1 MAKTQGQLPSPD
13 VGQMFQLAEQ
23 YSIASNLFI
32 KQSWGGKWGCGAPY
46 LLVDSFAVE
55 LYLKCLI
62 TQDTGKAA
70 KWGHNLR
77 ALFDALPCPTQTEIR
92 KAFQRVIDADAV
104 LKHLPAI
111 NPDAVIVLD
120 FNRSLDAAS
129 DTFDKRRYAYDPS
142 PPKEWYYAHL
152 LRLAVRNVAKLDLR
166 VSSFVLPE
174 AGDPPKSIAG

>member
-1 MAKTQGQLPSPD
+1 MAKAKTQNPTPD

-23 YSIASNLFI
+23 YSVSSNMLI
-32 KQSWGGKWGCGAPY
+32 KQSWGTKWGCGAPY

-77 ALFDALPCPTQTEIR
+77 ELFDALPSAIQAEIR
-92 KAFQRVIDADAV
+92 SAFQRVIDADVV
-104 LKHLPAI
+104 LKHLPII
-111 NPDAVIVLD
+111 NPDAKIVLD

-152 LRLAVRNVAKLDLR
+152 IRLAVRDVAKLDLR
-166 VSSFVLPE
+166 VSQFIDAQ
-174 AGDPPKSIAG
+174 AGEPPHSIS